1 MSIITAVKTSR
12 APMLTLGAVG
22 VFWGGLAGLMPD
34 IKAAISAS
42 DAQMGAALIMP
53 AIGSMIAM
61 GLAPRFG
68 RWLGGWALPVAGL
81 FIVAAF
87 FLPILPGTVAGYGAV
102 LFVAGGAV
110 AFADMTANVRI
121 AQLEARR
128 GLHLQ
133 NVNHA
138 VFSLFFGTTAL
149 GVGFARKAGA
159 SYTEVLPV
167 LAALTLLV
175 VLAGWDRR
183 ALPPLE
189 DEDPHL
195 GITPPWATVG
205 LAALVLFAAF
215 IGENATEA
223 WSALHIERTLGGPP
237 GEGSFGPATLGFVMA
252 LGRFSGQLAA
262 TRFGEVRLIFGS
274 ALLGVVGALVLAL
287 APTQT
292 VALVGVAVLGAGM
305 AVIVP
310 STNSILGRAV
320 SDAARPVAISRAWM
334 AGLLGFF
341 IGPSMMGGLAEIS
354 SLRWSFAAVAVI
366 VALIV
371 PAVLAL
377 GRRAGARR

>member
-1 MSIITAVKTSR
+1 MSVIEAVKTSR

-34 IKAAISAS
+34 IKAALGAS
-42 DAQMGAALIMP
+42 DAAMGTALILP
-53 AIGSMIAM
+53 AFGSMIAM
-61 GLAPRFG
+61 ALAPRIG
-68 RWLGGWALPVAGL
+68 RALGGWTLPVAGL
-81 FIVAAF
+81 GIVAAF
-87 FLPILPGTVAGYGAV
+87 FLLVLPSNIEAYGAV
-102 LFVAGGAV
+102 LFFAGGAV
-110 AFADMTANVRI
+110 ALADMSANVRI

-138 VFSLFFGTTAL
+138 VFSVFFGFTAL

-159 SYTEVLPV
+159 HYTGVLPV
-167 LAALTLLV
+167 LALVALAA

-183 ALPPLE
+183 ALPPVAE
-189 DEDPHL
+189 DDTGGP
-195 GITPPWATVG
+195 TPPWSIVA
-205 LAALVLFAAF
+205 LAAIVLFAGF

-223 WSALHIERTLGGPP
+223 WSALHIERTLHGPA

-252 LGRFSGQLAA
+252 LGRFSGQLGAA
-262 TRFGEVRLIFGS
+262 RFGEVRLIVVS
-274 ALLGVVGALVLAL
+274 AALGVIGALVLAG
-287 APTQT
+287 APTRA

-320 SDAARPVAISRAWM
+320 SDAARPLAISRAWTV
-334 AGLLGFF
+334 GLIGFF
-341 IGPSMMGGLAEIS
+341 VGPSMMGGLAQIW
-354 SLRWSFAAVAVI
+354 SLRVSFAAVAAI
-366 VALIV
+366 VAMIL

-377 GRRAGARR
+377 GRRAR